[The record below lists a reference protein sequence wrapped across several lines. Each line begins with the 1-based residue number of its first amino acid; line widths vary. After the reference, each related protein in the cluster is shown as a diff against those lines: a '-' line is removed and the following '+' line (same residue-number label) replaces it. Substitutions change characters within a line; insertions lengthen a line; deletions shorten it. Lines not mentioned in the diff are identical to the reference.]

1 MGVNTISNMMKTT
14 VAGTSLEESHKKFTN
29 HSARKTTV
37 SKLKKA
43 NVERSDIVKVTGHR
57 SVQSLDDYD
66 EADEEEQRRLSSA
79 EKKRMAVSDIT
90 TTVAPL
96 APVNTKVP
104 VPHTLAGPSMTA
116 TKENQFPPSLSG
128 FQAQNFSVNPTM
140 MRSQEQTMMNAFNN
154 CQVSFIIDRSKRA
167 PEISLL
173 RMILIERLLFLIIVK
188 RVFFT

>member
-1 MGVNTISNMMKTT
+1 
-14 VAGTSLEESHKKFTN
+14 
-29 HSARKTTV
+29 
-37 SKLKKA
+37 
-43 NVERSDIVKVTGHR
+43 
-57 SVQSLDDYD
+57 
-66 EADEEEQRRLSSA
+66 
-79 EKKRMAVSDIT
+79 
-90 TTVAPL
+90 
-96 APVNTKVP
+96 
-104 VPHTLAGPSMTA
+104 MTA
-116 TKENQFPPSLSG
+116 MKENQFLPSLLG